1 MRYSP
6 LAPRALPLLSRP
18 LPLLIGVC
26 VLGTLGGCDVTIKDG
41 DVSFNQLHGRAIR
54 ELNQKYPLA
63 AAGTVQIINTNGP
76 IEVTVGPDGTVELVA
91 VLTGRAMTDTRA
103 QEILSETRIEES
115 VTPEHIKLTTVRS
128 QRNGRLEVSYRVTV
142 PQNARVEM
150 TGNNG
155 TLKADGLR
163 GHVKAMVVNGGIELT
178 GLRGSVD
185 AASVNGPVSAK
196 MADVT
201 ARVRLESTN
210 GRVELEIPKE
220 TKATLNARSVNGGI
234 TVTGLVAQ
242 EASGRR
248 IRNLESVLNGGGPE
262 IDVRVMNGR
271 ITILG
276 K

>member
-1 MRYSP
+1 M
-6 LAPRALPLLSRP
+6 
-18 LPLLIGVC
+18 GVC
-26 VLGTLGGCDVTIKDG
+26 VCVLSALGGCDVTIKDG
-41 DVSFNQLHGRAIR
+41 DVSFNQLHGRATR
-54 ELNQKYPLA
+54 ELTQKYPLA
-63 AAGTVQIINTNGP
+63 AAGTVEIINANGP
-76 IEVTVGPDGTVELVA
+76 IEVAVGADGTVEVVA
-91 VLTGRAMTDTRA
+91 VLEGRAMTDTRA
-103 QEILSETRIEES
+103 KEILSEARIEES
-115 VTPEHIKLTTVRS
+115 VTAEHIKLTTVRA
-128 QRNGRLEVSYRVTV
+128 QRNGRLEVSYKVTV
-142 PQNARVEM
+142 PRNARVEM
-150 TGNNG
+150 TGNND

-163 GHVKAMVVNGGIELT
+163 GHVKAMMVNGSIELT

-185 AASVNGPVSAK
+185 AASVNGGVSAK

-210 GRVELEIPKE
+210 GSIELEIPKE
-220 TKATLNARSVNGGI
+220 AKATLNARAVNGGI
-234 TVTGLVAQ
+234 TVTGLPAQ